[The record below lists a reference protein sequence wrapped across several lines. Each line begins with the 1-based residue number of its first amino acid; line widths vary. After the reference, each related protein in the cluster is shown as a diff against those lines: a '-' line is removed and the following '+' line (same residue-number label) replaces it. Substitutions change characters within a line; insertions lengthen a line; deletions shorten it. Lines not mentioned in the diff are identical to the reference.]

1 MTLAAVCRSSVNAQ
15 LLGDSH
21 PAEVAGLL
29 AALSQSHALLSR
41 GQTLM
46 QLFAALAPVLWT
58 THDGAELW
66 ERLRPAPLCDG
77 FTQYL
82 RKESLAPVTP
92 ADAALSVQY
101 ITATQTAAALCIIQI
116 ELSDAATQRK
126 TRQPADGTALI
137 SVECWTARTLGA
149 GDDGQLDG
157 VAGLLVACL
166 NSFMPHHAMSP
177 RQHRVLARLASM
189 LCIGLSRDPHTDLDE
204 AVRDRFLEAL
214 GSVGML
220 LGDPIPHAAARTA

>member
-1 MTLAAVCRSSVNAQ
+1 MAMILAAVCRSSANAQ

-21 PAEVAGLL
+21 PAEVADLL
-29 AALSQSHALLSR
+29 VALSRPDALLSR

-66 ERLRPAPLCDG
+66 ERLRAAPLCDG
-77 FTQYL
+77 FTRYL
-82 RKESLAPVTP
+82 RKESLAPVTS

-101 ITATQTAAALCIIQI
+101 VTATQTAAALCIIQI
-116 ELSDAATQRK
+116 DLSDGATQRK
-126 TRQPADGTALI
+126 TLQPADGTALM
-137 SVECWTARTLGA
+137 SVDCWTAKTLGA
-149 GDDGQLDG
+149 GDVGQLDG

-166 NSFMPHHAMSP
+166 NSFMHHHAVSP

-189 LCIGLSRDPHTDLDE
+189 LCIGLSRDPHTDLE
-204 AVRDRFLEAL
+204 QPV
-214 GSVGML
+214 
-220 LGDPIPHAAARTA
+220 